1 MKTKITLIIKKY
13 TVDNLNWVVDT
24 TKKHSENLNV
34 IQKDIND
41 FISVFDENIEKIDKQ
56 VIDMMNWKLVMWD
69 VAKKP

>member
-56 VIDMMNWKLVMWD
+56 VIDMMN
-69 VAKKP
+69 